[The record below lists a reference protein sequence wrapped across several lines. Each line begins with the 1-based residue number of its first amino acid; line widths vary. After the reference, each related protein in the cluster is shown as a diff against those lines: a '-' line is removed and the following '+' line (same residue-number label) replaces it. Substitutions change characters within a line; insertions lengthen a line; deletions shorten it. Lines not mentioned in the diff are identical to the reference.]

1 MKVSWLFLIV
11 EIYSNKELKEMS
23 IEQQEKWLIAKI
35 VMQFVYFKKKLGYTQ
50 QEIADKMGVTFR

>member
-23 IEQQEKWLIAKI
+23 IKQQEKWLIAKI
-35 VMQFVYFKKKLGYTQ
+35 VMQFVYLRKKLGYTQ